1 MSGRLRRL
9 ADQLRSGFWAVPT
22 ACVLFA
28 LLLAIGLVE
37 VDRALDQGLGRFTFG
52 AGPDGAREVL
62 SAITTSMITFTGLV
76 FSITIVVLQLTS
88 SQFSP
93 RVLRTFLRDRQTQ
106 LSLGVFVATFVYAV
120 MVLRTVDSSDGARFV
135 PAVATTVGVGLLL
148 VSVGVFVGYIHH
160 IATAIQVSSLIRAV
174 GDETRA
180 AIELR
185 MPVDGAADSA
195 VIDPGLATRQ
205 VISATYGV
213 LTAVDERALVAA
225 ARHARVVL
233 VLRPDLGQFVP
244 EGAPLL
250 DVHGDGPLDDR
261 ALARCVQLRKD
272 RTMEHDVAFG
282 LRQLVDVAERA
293 LSPGINDPTTAVQAL
308 DELHDLLRRLAT
320 RPLPDGVHRDDN
332 DQVRL
337 LTPATVFGD
346 LLSLA
351 LEEIEQYG
359 NDSGQV
365 QRRIDDLL
373 EDLLAA
379 ARPEHR
385 GAVLAAW
392 SRRTDRALETRCD
405 ARPPRPQ
412 ERS

>member
-1 MSGRLRRL
+1 MSRRPGRVAERLRT
-9 ADQLRSGFWAVPT
+9 GFWAVPT
-22 ACVLFA
+22 GCVLLA
-28 LLLAIGLVE
+28 LLLAVGLVE
-37 VDRALDQGLGRFTFG
+37 VDRALDERLGRLAFG

-93 RVLRTFLRDRQTQ
+93 RVLRTFLRDKQTQ

-120 MVLRTVDSSDGARFV
+120 MVLRTVDSSDDAAFV
-135 PAVATTVGVGLLL
+135 PAVATTVGVLLLL

-180 AIELR
+180 AIERR
-185 MPVDGAADSA
+185 MPVDDRPRPAPPALDRPPSRHVA
-195 VIDPGLATRQ
+195 SP
-205 VISATYGV
+205 TYGV
-213 LTAVDERALVAA
+213 VTSVDEQALVDA
-225 ARHARVVL
+225 ARSAGVVL
-233 VLRPDLGQFVP
+233 VLRAELGQFVP

-261 ALARCVQLRKD
+261 AVTRCVQLGKD

-282 LRQLVDVAERA
+282 FRQLVDVAERA

-320 RPLPDGVHRDDN
+320 RPLPTGVHGDADGR
-332 DQVRL
+332 VRL
-337 LTPATVFGD
+337 RTPTPQFGD
-346 LLSLA
+346 FLTLA
-351 LEEIEQYG
+351 LEEVDQYG
-359 NDSGQV
+359 GDSGQI
-365 QRRIDDLL
+365 QARIDRLLDDL
-373 EDLLAA
+373 ACA
-379 ARPEHR
+379 ARTEHV
-385 GAVLAAW
+385 GAVLAAQN
-392 SRRTDRALETRCD
+392 RRPRRAAASAAA
-405 ARPPRPQ
+405 ARARHQ
-412 ERS
+412 EPS

>member
-1 MSGRLRRL
+1 MSRLLRRL
-9 ADQLRSGFWAVPT
+9 SDGLRTGFWAVPT
-22 ACVLFA
+22 ACVLLA
-28 LLLAIGLVE
+28 LLLAVGLVE

-135 PAVATTVGVGLLL
+135 PAVATTVGVLLLL

-160 IATAIQVSSLIRAV
+160 VATAIQVSSLIRAV

-180 AIELR
+180 TIERR
-185 MPVDGAADSA
+185 MPDDERPSRAQGVLDRQ
-195 VIDPGLATRQ
+195 PTRQ
-205 VISATYGV
+205 IASPSFGV
-213 LTAVDERALVAA
+213 VTRVDEQALVEAA
-225 ARHARVVL
+225 HRAGVVL
-233 VLRPDLGQFVP
+233 VMHAGLGRFVP

-250 DVHGDGPLDDR
+250 DVHGDGPLDDE
-261 ALARCVQLRKD
+261 AAARCVHLGKD
-272 RTMEHDVAFG
+272 RSMEQDVAFG
-282 LRQLVDVAERA
+282 IRQLVDVAERA

-320 RPLPDGVHRDDN
+320 RPLPDGVHRDED
-332 DQVRL
+332 DRVRVR
-337 LTPATVFGD
+337 TPTSTFGD
-346 LLSLA
+346 LLTLA
-351 LEEIEQYG
+351 LEEIQQYG
-359 NDSGQV
+359 QDSGQV
-365 QRRIDDLL
+365 QTRIDDLL
-373 EDLLAA
+373 TDLASA

-385 GAVLAAW
+385 AAVEAAQH
-392 SRRTDRALETRCD
+392 RR
-405 ARPPRPQ
+405 PRTAAGSAPAAGP
-412 ERS
+412 RHRGHP

>member
-1 MSGRLRRL
+1 M
-9 ADQLRSGFWAVPT
+9 PT
-22 ACVLFA
+22 VCVLLA
-28 LLLAIGLVE
+28 VLLALGLVE
-37 VDRALDQGLGRFTFG
+37 VDRALDEGLGRFTFG

-135 PAVATTVGVGLLL
+135 PAVATTVGVVLLL

-180 AIELR
+180 AIDRR
-185 MPVDGAADSA
+185 MPLDHPAPRPAAIRDRANRQLDSLSLGI
-195 VIDPGLATRQ
+195 VTG
-205 VISATYGV
+205 
-213 LTAVDERALVAA
+213 VDEAALVDAA
-225 ARHARVVL
+225 QRAEVVL
-233 VLRPDLGQFVP
+233 VLRAGLGHFVP
-244 EGAPLL
+244 EGAPLF

-261 ALARCVQLRKD
+261 AVARCVQLRKD

-320 RPLPDGVHRDDN
+320 RALPDGIHRDESDR
-332 DQVRL
+332 VRL
-337 LTPATVFGD
+337 VTPAPEFRD
-346 LLSLA
+346 LLELA

-359 NDSGQV
+359 KDARQV
-365 QRRIDDLL
+365 QERIDDLL
-373 EDLLAA
+373 TDLLAA

-385 GAVLAAW
+385 SAVLAAL
-392 SRRTDRALETRCD
+392 RR
-405 ARPPRPQ
+405 RPRVATSASGVVAAPGDEDHQ
-412 ERS
+412 QGA